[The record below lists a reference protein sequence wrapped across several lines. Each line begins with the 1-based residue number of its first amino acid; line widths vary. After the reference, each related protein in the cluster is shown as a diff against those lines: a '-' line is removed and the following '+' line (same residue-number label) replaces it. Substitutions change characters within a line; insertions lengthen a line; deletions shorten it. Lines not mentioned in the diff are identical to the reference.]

1 MKIKNTLK
9 IITEQFLQRF
19 KNRTFSLI
27 FFSSLIILF
36 QLLYI
41 LLRYK
46 YINAEI
52 PLWYT
57 KYWGDYWLA
66 KKSMIYTIPLVS
78 LGIFLFGLVL
88 VMINKFYI
96 KYFYELIWCTVI
108 FSQVFLSYCLLKI
121 IHSASV
127 PFDPIINPNIIPL
140 AIPFAAA
147 FALTYFVLPYF
158 IDFAQSKKL
167 ITNPSIHDHPG
178 MVLSFP
184 SARGG
189 GIVYGVIVLL
199 VGVMFVGFSK
209 SFSGLYLSI
218 LMISI
223 LGMIDD
229 FQNTHPFSSL
239 KIFESPLLRLFLLFL
254 SVLPTVLSGLVI
266 NEVSNP
272 FGSILVLKNIHP
284 ILPAALTIIW
294 IVWMMNVMS
303 WSNGID
309 GQYSGIVGI
318 SSLAIVFLALRFTPL
333 EPIHLQVATL
343 AAVSVGFTLGFA
355 KYNWHPSKI
364 MWGFGAMSAG
374 LLISALS
381 IAIRGKI
388 VASILI
394 ILVPF
399 MDAIVTVVR
408 RLIQKKNPLSGD
420 RGHLHHLLLDRGWSP
435 QKVAW
440 FYCFSTA
447 FFGLIGLMTPEKYTV
462 QAAMIV
468 IGVVAF
474 MIILLNLRS
483 KADTPQQPLIEK

>member
-1 MKIKNTLK
+1 MKIKNSPK
-9 IITEQFLQRF
+9 IIIRQFLQRF
-19 KNRTFSLI
+19 KNKTFSLV

-46 YINAEI
+46 YINTEI

-66 KKSMIYTIPLVS
+66 NKSMIYIIPLIS
-78 LGIFLFGLVL
+78 LCIFLFGLVL
-88 VMINKFYI
+88 VVVNKFYI
-96 KYFYELIWCTVI
+96 KYFYELIWSTVI
-108 FSQVFLSYCLLKI
+108 FSQVFLSYSLLRI

-127 PFDPIINPNIIPL
+127 PFDPMINPNVIPL
-140 AIPFAAA
+140 AIPFVVTLAI
-147 FALTYFVLPYF
+147 TYFILPNF
-158 IDFAQSKKL
+158 IDYAQSRKL
-167 ITNPSIHDHPG
+167 VTNPSVHDHPG

-189 GIVYGVIVLL
+189 GVVYGIIVILA
-199 VGVMFVGFSK
+199 GVAFVGFSK
-209 SFSGLYLSI
+209 TFSGLYVSLF
-218 LMISI
+218 MISI
-223 LGMIDD
+223 LGIIDD
-229 FQNTHPFSSL
+229 YQNTHPFSGF
-239 KIFESPLLRLFLLFL
+239 KIFENPLLRLFLLFL
-254 SVLPTVLSGLVI
+254 SVLPTILSGMVI
-266 NEVSNP
+266 SEVSNP

-284 ILPAALTIIW
+284 ILPAVFTIVW
-294 IVWMMNVMS
+294 IVWMMNVLS

-318 SSLAIVFLALRFTPL
+318 SSLAVVFLALRFTPL
-333 EPIHLQVATL
+333 EPIHFQVATL
-343 AAVSVGFTLGFA
+343 AAVSAGFTFGFA

-374 LLISALS
+374 LLISVLS
-381 IAIRGKI
+381 ITIRGKI

-399 MDAIVTVVR
+399 MDALVTVVR

-435 QKVAW
+435 QKIARFYW
-440 FYCFSTA
+440 FTTA
-447 FFGLIGLMTPEKYTV
+447 FFGLIGLMTPEKYSV
-462 QAAMIV
+462 QAAIMV
-468 IGVVAF
+468 IGIVAF
-474 MIILLNLRS
+474 MIILLNIRS
-483 KADTPQQPLIEK
+483 QGDTLQQPLIEK